1 MGTYTQA
8 GRPISITTPLGA
20 DALLLES
27 FSGFEAISAPFR
39 YKVELLSE
47 SASPIAFDGL
57 LGKDVTINLELPDG
71 TTRPINGIVVA
82 LAEGTQ
88 VTSTQG
94 VATFIR
100 YRAEIAPKFWLLTRK
115 AQSRTFQQKTV
126 PQILQEVLTG
136 LDVSDQTQGQ
146 YKPRDYCVQYRES
159 DFDFAS
165 RLMEEEG
172 IFYSFKHSTSGHQM
186 VLSDSPQG
194 YPSVPGATTAIFET
208 VLGGS
213 REEDRVTGWLKTQ
226 ELRSGKYTLWDA
238 CFELP
243 GQNLQASQPI
253 TETVQAGTV
262 SHKLK
267 VGGNDSFE
275 LYEYPG
281 GYAQRFDG
289 VAPGGAAQASNLQ
302 DIFTDN
308 ARTVAIRMQQEALPG
323 LVIEGQSNC
332 RQFLAGCQFTL
343 DRHFDA
349 NGSYVL
355 TRVEHKASLGGG
367 YLQGS
372 DQFEYVNTFHCIPV
386 ALPFRPARTT
396 PRPRIDGPQTA
407 VVVGPSGQEI
417 FTDKYS
423 RVKVQFPWDRLG
435 SNDANSSCWIRVASS
450 WSGKQWGFIQIPRI
464 GQEVVVAFEDGD
476 PDRPLII
483 GSVYNAE
490 MMPPYTLP
498 DNATQSGT
506 QSRSSAKGTADNF
519 NQLLFEDKKDSE
531 LITFHAEKD
540 FTRVVE
546 NDDSLTVG
554 VEGSSSLKDGN
565 QTISVYKDRTTTIQT
580 GNESL
585 TVKKGNRTVE
595 IDEGDDT
602 HTVKKGNR
610 VVEVDTGDDTHT
622 VKTGKRTVLVNTG
635 DDIHTVKTGKRTVE
649 VDTGDDTHTIK
660 TGNRSVTISMGN
672 DTLTIS
678 MGNQSTKLDVGSST
692 TEAMQGITLKVGP
705 NSIQITPSGIAIKG
719 LQVQIEGQIQTEVK
733 GLMCQISG
741 DAMLQMKGGI
751 TMIN

>member
-1 MGTYTQA
+1 MGNYTQA
-8 GRPISITTPLGA
+8 GRPISITTPLGT

-27 FSGFEAISAPFR
+27 FSGVESISAPFR
-39 YKVELLSE
+39 FRMDLLSE
-47 SASPIAFDGL
+47 SATPIAFDGL
-57 LGKDVTINLELPDG
+57 LGESVTISVVLPDG
-71 TTRPINGIVVA
+71 STRSINGVVVV
-82 LAEGTQ
+82 LSEVTQ
-88 VTSTQG
+88 LTATQG
-94 VATFIR
+94 TATFIR
-100 YRAEIAPKFWLLTRK
+100 YRAEIVPKFWLLTRNF
-115 AQSRTFQQKTV
+115 QSRTFQQMTV
-126 PQILQEVLTG
+126 PAILQQVLTG
-136 LDVSDQTQGQ
+136 LDVSDQTTGQ

-159 DFDFAS
+159 DYDFAS

-172 IFYSFKHSTSGHQM
+172 IYYYFKHSAGGHQM
-186 VLSDSPQG
+186 ILSDSAQG
-194 YPSVPGATTAIFET
+194 YPSVPGATTAIFE
-208 VLGGS
+208 VVAGGT
-213 REEDRVTGWLKTQ
+213 REDDRVFGWLKTQ
-226 ELRSGKYTLWDA
+226 ELRSGKFTLWDA

-243 GQNLQASQPI
+243 GQNLEASKTTI
-253 TETVQAGTV
+253 ESVQAGTV
-262 SHKLK
+262 SHKLQ
-267 VGGNDSFE
+267 VGGNSSFE

-289 VAPGGAAQASNLQ
+289 VAPGGSDQSGNLS
-302 DIFTDN
+302 DISTDN
-308 ARTVAIRMQQEALPG
+308 ARTVGIRMQQETLPG
-323 LVIEGQSNC
+323 LVIEGESNC
-332 RQFLAGCQFTL
+332 RQFVSGCQFTL

-355 TRVEHKASLGGG
+355 TRVEHQATLGGG
-367 YLQGS
+367 YIQGS
-372 DQFEYVNTFHCIPV
+372 GDFSYSNKFRCIPL

-435 SNDANSSCWIRVASS
+435 QNNADSSCWIRVAST

-476 PDRPLII
+476 PDRPIII

-519 NQLLFEDKKDSE
+519 NQLLFEDKKGSE
-531 LITFHAEKD
+531 LVTFHAEKD

-554 VEGSSSLKDGN
+554 VEGSQSLKDGN

-580 GNESL
+580 GDESL

-595 IDEGDDT
+595 IDTGNDAKI
-602 HTVKKGNR
+602 VKQGNR
-610 VVEVDTGDDTHT
+610 TVEVDTGDDT
-622 VKTGKRTVLVNTG
+622 L
-635 DDIHTVKTGKRTVE
+635 TVKTGKRTVE

-660 TGNRSVTISMGN
+660 TGNRGVTISMGN

-678 MGNQSTKLDVGSST
+678 LGNQSTKLDVGSST
-692 TEAMQGITLKVGP
+692 TEAMQGITLKVGAS
-705 NSIQITPSGIAIKG
+705 SIQITPSGITIQA
-719 LQVQIEGQIQTEVK
+719 LQVQIK
-733 GLMCQISG
+733 GTVQAQVQSLMTQISG